1 MLYLL
6 DGVALNTWNFSYFLF
21 SIKTNGLYSP
31 VLYPKVD
38 LKIFTKFYAC
48 SSF

>member
-1 MLYLL
+1 MDAVL
-6 DGVALNTWNFSYFLF
+6 DGVALNTRNFSYFLF

-31 VLYPKVD
+31 VLYSKVD
-38 LKIFTKFYAC
+38 LKISTKFYTC